1 MSEIKDPY
9 VNGECH
15 KCTNHYLLDCDE
27 SRCRAIK
34 LGMSDVMCVQ
44 VRECNTFRAK
54 KSKQNG

>member
-9 VNGECH
+9 MNGECH

-44 VRECNTFRAK
+44 VRECNAFRPK
-54 KSKQNG
+54 RRES